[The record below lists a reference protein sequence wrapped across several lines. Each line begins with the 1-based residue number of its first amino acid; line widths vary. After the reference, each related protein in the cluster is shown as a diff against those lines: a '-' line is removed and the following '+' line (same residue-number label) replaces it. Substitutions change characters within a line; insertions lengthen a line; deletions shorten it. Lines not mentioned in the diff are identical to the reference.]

1 MVFHKRHRGKLTKCH
16 NKLQKIKEK
25 YDTNHI
31 TLQKTQIFSFIIF
44 KKGDL
49 YLKIINFKNN

>member
-1 MVFHKRHRGKLTKCH
+1 MVFHKGYRGKLTKRH
-16 NKLQKIKEK
+16 NKLQKVKEK

-44 KKGDL
+44 KKAI
-49 YLKIINFKNN
+49 YI